1 MVKAKYKA
9 RRAADAT
16 PSPTAAAQIE
26 VKWRRIFIYARSSLE
41 CATADQFAQLGHF
54 VDSTD

>member
-9 RRAADAT
+9 QRAPDAT
-16 PSPTAAAQIE
+16 PSPSPAAQIE
-26 VKWRRIFIYARSSLE
+26 VKWRRIFIYARSSLD
-41 CATADQFAQLGHF
+41 CGTADQFAQLGHF